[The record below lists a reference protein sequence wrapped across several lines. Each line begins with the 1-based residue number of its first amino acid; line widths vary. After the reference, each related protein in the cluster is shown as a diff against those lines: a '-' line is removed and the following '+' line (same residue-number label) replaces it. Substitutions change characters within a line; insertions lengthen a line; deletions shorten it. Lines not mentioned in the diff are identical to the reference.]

1 MDATGMVKM
10 ASNWKSVGEQVITSM
25 EARNLPL
32 SIPAKSKKTSEIV
45 VTAAGRGQV
54 RFLEHVQVGA
64 FQFPYF
70 AMSILLAGLRDN
82 RCNKKRGSKY
92 LSHLTSRN

>member
-10 ASNWKSVGEQVITSM
+10 ASNWKLVGEQVITSV

-32 SIPAKSKKTSEIV
+32 SIPAKSKKTSDIV
-45 VTAAGRGQV
+45 VTAGGYGKV

-64 FQFPYF
+64 LQCFII
-70 AMSILLAGLRDN
+70 SSV
-82 RCNKKRGSKY
+82 CNENFSCR
-92 LSHLTSRN
+92 LT